1 MIWFQVETTYVF
13 IDKEYDVFIG
23 KFDKLLILKLREK
36 TLFKLK
42 CGNRVKYYFLF
53 VHSNVIFS

>member
-1 MIWFQVETTYVF
+1 MISSWNHLCL
-13 IDKEYDVFIG
+13 IDTEYDVFIG

-42 CGNRVKYYFLF
+42 SGNRVKY
-53 VHSNVIFS
+53 